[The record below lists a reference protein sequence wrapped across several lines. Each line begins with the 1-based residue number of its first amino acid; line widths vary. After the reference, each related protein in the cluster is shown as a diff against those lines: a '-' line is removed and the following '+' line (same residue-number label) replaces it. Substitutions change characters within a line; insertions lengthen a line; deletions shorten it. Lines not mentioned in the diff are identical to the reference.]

1 MNRDIVKKGYDRR
14 TGRGIEQGVGEENMV
29 HSAGLGVQ
37 WLISANRLQLYGS
50 LSMGTL
56 GKPWPPHLKTV
67 LLTKGDL
74 APQGH
79 LGISGGIFVDS
90 TTGIQWVESS
100 DAVKQ
105 PTMMDRVSPRQRTI

>member
-14 TGRGIEQGVGEENMV
+14 TGRGIEQGVGEENMAN
-29 HSAGLGVQ
+29 SAGLEVP

-56 GKPWPPHLKTV
+56 GKPWPPHLKTL

-79 LGISGGIFVDS
+79 LGISGDS
-90 TTGIQWVESS
+90 FGCHN
-100 DAVKQ
+100 
-105 PTMMDRVSPRQRTI
+105 